1 MHAYLIKRSLS
12 SLLSILGVTFL
23 VFTISHLVP
32 ADPVAVYLGPQATVG
47 QVESLKEE
55 WGLKKPVIVQYGIFI
70 KNLVRG
76 NLGFSMVSRKPVVD
90 ELLYYFPATF
100 ELTLVAMTF
109 AISMGLLIG
118 IISALK
124 RNRLIDHLARVYSI
138 VGISMPIF
146 WLGLLL
152 LLLFYVQLGWLPGG
166 GRIDQ
171 GIEVKH
177 ITGFLIADSI
187 LTRNWPGLWSCLA
200 HLVLPGYCLASAVL
214 ATIARIARASV
225 LQVLGEDFVQAARA
239 KGISEIKVI
248 GKHVLKNSILPV
260 ITISGVLY
268 GQLLG
273 GAVLTETIF
282 SWPGMG
288 RYVVRSIL
296 HLDFQPI
303 MGFTVLCA
311 LLYAFFN
318 LVVDILY
325 SVINPQIRFEQNR
338 R

>member
-1 MHAYLIKRSLS
+1 VYAYLVKRGLS
-12 SLLSILGVTFL
+12 TLLSILGVTFL

-32 ADPVAVYLGPQATVG
+32 ADPIAVYLGPQATAD
-47 QVESLKEE
+47 QIESLKEE
-55 WGLKKPVIVQYGIFI
+55 WGLKEPVIVQYGMFL
-70 KNLVRG
+70 KNLARG
-76 NLGFSMVSRKPVVD
+76 NLGFSMVSRKPVAE

-100 ELTLVAMTF
+100 ELTLVSMTF
-109 AISMGLLIG
+109 AILLGLLIG
-118 IISALK
+118 IVSALR
-124 RNRLIDHLARVYSI
+124 RNRLIDHLARFYSI

-152 LLLFYVQLGWLPGG
+152 LLLFYVHLGWLPGG
-166 GRIDQ
+166 GRIGY
-171 GIEVKH
+171 GIEVKN
-177 ITGFLIADSI
+177 ITGLLVLDSL
-187 LTRNWPGLWSCLA
+187 LTRNWPGLWSSLS

-214 ATIARIARASV
+214 ATIARITRSSV
-225 LQVLGEDFVQAARA
+225 LQVIGEDFVQAARA
-239 KGISEIKVI
+239 KGISEVKVI

-260 ITISGVLY
+260 LTISGVLY

-325 SVINPQIRFEQNR
+325 SLVNPQIRLE
-338 R
+338 